1 MDKIKC
7 KSGYYYS
14 NKIFN
19 DYEEAWNTL
28 QELIK
33 LKNNNDE
40 INSNKNTGTVEV
52 NLNPENDEI
61 RYKAPCLEKYG
72 N

>member
-1 MDKIKC
+1 MDKIRC

-14 NKIFN
+14 NKTYN
-19 DYEEAWNTL
+19 DYDEAWNAL
-28 QELIK
+28 QELIN

-40 INSNKNTGTVEV
+40 IISDKNTGSVII
-52 NLNPENDEI
+52 NLNPENDEL
-61 RYKAPCLEKYG
+61 RFKAPCLEQYG